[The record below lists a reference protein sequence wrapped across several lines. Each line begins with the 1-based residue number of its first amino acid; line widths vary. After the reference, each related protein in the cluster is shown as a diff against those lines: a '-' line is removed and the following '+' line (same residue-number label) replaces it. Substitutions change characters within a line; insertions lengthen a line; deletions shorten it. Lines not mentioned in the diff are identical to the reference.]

1 MNIAVICGED
11 YFSGG
16 GFQQELSTI
25 QLLKKNSNKKY
36 NFIFYTTKKINVEV
50 FKKYDIRINYL
61 KNYII

>member
-25 QLLKKNSNKKY
+25 LLLKKNSNKKY
-36 NFIFYTTKKINVEV
+36 NFIFYFQIK
-50 FKKYDIRINYL
+50 RIF
-61 KNYII
+61 